1 MEHELSKTR
10 LYSIYSGM
18 KRTSNQKVVTAAIQ
32 NRPSKALSAPYQ
44 ACTAL
49 PDKDIIHA
57 VTREN
62 RGLWSVC
69 IGILKGRER
78 IVIQFTDFKSGNY
91 HWGLSSNFRV
101 GSNQIPLCS
110 SKRGKPHIFPRKI
123 GVMSVRV
130 QICSRKIPGTGRAV
144 LCFGNV

>member
-1 MEHELSKTR
+1 MNEWSAKPKQRMTAAKWLLLAVFANLAKTSKTEI
-10 LYSIYSGM
+10 S
-18 KRTSNQKVVTAAIQ
+18 
-32 NRPSKALSAPYQ
+32 ALSAPYQ

-110 SKRGKPHIFPRKI
+110 SQKRKAIFPRKI
-123 GVMSVRV
+123 GAMSVQA

>member
-49 PDKDIIHA
+49 PDKETTAYA
-57 VTREN
+57 VTIQN
-62 RGLWSVC
+62 RGLWCVYWVMVH
-69 IGILKGRER
+69 GI
-78 IVIQFTDFKSGNY
+78 T
-91 HWGLSSNFRV
+91 
-101 GSNQIPLCS
+101 
-110 SKRGKPHIFPRKI
+110 
-123 GVMSVRV
+123 
-130 QICSRKIPGTGRAV
+130 
-144 LCFGNV
+144 